1 MTDARPDPREGGA
14 APAPEAAPAH
24 VELTPRQRQIM
35 ELLRAGKVNK
45 EIARELGIGVGTVKQ
60 HVVTL
65 FKRLNVSNRTMAVT
79 RGLAMAEQRHAEPY
93 EQSVTAAPAPASGM
107 LERRPCAVLSLGL
120 PPAAADAAVRRLH
133 DSLAALAFSY
143 DAVFVARRGNAGDLI
158 FGLHQVGERDLL
170 RAMACAQRLHETLHT
185 EAPALADAMRGGL
198 TVGIVVASM
207 LRNGGWSGEAIV
219 STAIAGARALQEQA
233 PAGQLVLGPPVL
245 DVMQAQGIRGD
256 ALFGPG
262 TETGTVAFA
271 ALAGMH
277 WQGERV
283 AYPLVGRATECKTL
297 ERCLRDAAAGLGGL
311 LVLEG
316 ETGMGKS
323 RLCKALLAQCGQARG
338 HAVSYPVPPD
348 AAQRDAAADIV
359 AMLDGARARAGTPLV
374 AVIDDYHFLSPP
386 QRIAVLRRA
395 RTAAQDGA
403 LVVLSGRHV
412 PETTAMTGP
421 AQAGGAAA
429 LAEVQPEVPPDAP
442 PVVRLALSRLSGK
455 EIEALVRQVP
465 GAQAMPAAQV
475 QQIVA
480 DAAGVPLFA
489 VELARHCHEVGVALP
504 LLVTVIARL
513 DSMRLDRKLLRAVAR
528 RSLPPTSAE
537 LAVVLGETP
546 QEVAEAVMRAVA
558 AGVLRED
565 AESRLDF
572 GHPLLRKIIDYLSL
586 E

>member
-1 MTDARPDPREGGA
+1 MIDARPDPRAPGA
-14 APAPEAAPAH
+14 APAPDPSPSH

-65 FKRLNVSNRTMAVT
+65 FKRLNVRNRTMAVS
-79 RGLAMAEQRHAEPY
+79 RGLAMAEQRQAEAH
-93 EQSVTAAPAPASGM
+93 EQTVTAAPGPAAGM
-107 LERRPCAVLSLGL
+107 LERRPCVVLSLGL
-120 PPAAADAAVRRLH
+120 PPALDDGTARRLH
-133 DSLAALAFSY
+133 DSLAALACGY

-158 FGLHQVGERDLL
+158 FGLHQVGERDIL
-170 RAMACAQRLHETLHT
+170 RAMACAQRLYETWNA
-185 EAPALADAMRGGL
+185 EAPALAGALRGGL

-219 STAIAGARALQEQA
+219 SSAIGGARELQEQA
-233 PAGQLVLGPPVL
+233 QAGQLALGRPVS
-245 DVMQAQGIRGD
+245 DVMLAQGIRGD
-256 ALFGPG
+256 ALFGAGAGPG
-262 TETGTVAFA
+262 AVAFA
-271 ALAGMH
+271 ALAGMD
-277 WQGERV
+277 WQGERT
-283 AYPLVGRATECKTL
+283 AYPLVGRAQERKTL
-297 ERCLRDAAAGLGGL
+297 ARCLRDAAAGRGAL

-323 RLCKALLAQCGQARG
+323 RLCKALLAQCRQAQG
-338 HAVSYPVPPD
+338 HAVSYLVPPD
-348 AAQRDAAADIV
+348 AARRDAAAGII
-359 AMLDGARARAGTPLV
+359 AMLDGSRARPGAPLA
-374 AVIDDYHFLSPP
+374 AVIDDYHFLSPA

-395 RTAAQDGA
+395 RTAAQAGA

-412 PETTAMTGP
+412 PETS
-421 AQAGGAAA
+421 GADA
-429 LAEVQPEVPPDAP
+429 L
-442 PVVRLALSRLSGK
+442 PVARLALSRLSGK
-455 EIEALVRQVP
+455 DIEALVRQVP
-465 GAQAMPAAQV
+465 GAQAMPAAQI

-513 DSMRLDRKLLRAVAR
+513 DSMHLDRKLLRAAAR
-528 RSLPPTSAE
+528 RSLPPTAAE
-537 LAVVLGETP
+537 LAAMLGETP
-546 QEVAEAVMRAVA
+546 QAVADAVQRAVA
-558 AGVLRED
+558 AGVLRAD
-565 AESRLDF
+565 ADGRLDF

>member
-1 MTDARPDPREGGA
+1 MNDARQGDAGAGA
-14 APAPEAAPAH
+14 APDTGPAH
-24 VELTPRQRQIM
+24 VELTPRQQQIM

-65 FKRLNVSNRTMAVT
+65 FKRLNVRNRTMAVS
-79 RGLAMAEQRHAEPY
+79 RGLALAEQRAAEPQ
-93 EQSVTAAPAPASGM
+93 EHAVAAASSAAAGM
-107 LERRPCAVLSLGL
+107 LERRPCVVLSLAL
-120 PPAAADAAVRRLH
+120 PAQADDAAVRRLH
-133 DSLAALAFSY
+133 DSLAALACDL

-170 RAMACAQRLHETLHT
+170 RAMACAQRLYDTFST
-185 EAPALADAMRGGL
+185 EAPALAGAMRGGL

-233 PAGQLVLGPPVL
+233 QAGQLALGRPVL
-245 DVMQAQGIRGD
+245 DVMQAQGIRCD
-256 ALFGPG
+256 ALFDTGAAPG
-262 TETGTVAFA
+262 AVAFD
-271 ALAGMH
+271 ALAGMD
-277 WQGERV
+277 WQGERI
-283 AYPLVGRATECKTL
+283 AYPLVGRAAERETL
-297 ERCLRDAAAGLGGL
+297 ERCLRAAAGGQGGL
-311 LVLEG
+311 LLLEG

-323 RLCKALLAQCGQARG
+323 RLCKGLQAQCRQAQG
-338 HAVSYPVPPD
+338 HAVLYTVPPD
-348 AAQRDAAADIV
+348 ARHDPAAAIT
-359 AMLDGARARAGTPLV
+359 AMLDSSRSRPGAPLAAIVDDYHLLPPPQRLAVLERARA
-374 AVIDDYHFLSPP
+374 
-386 QRIAVLRRA
+386 
-395 RTAAQDGA
+395 AAQAGA
-403 LVVLSGRHV
+403 LVVLSGRRV
-412 PETTAMTGP
+412 PETA
-421 AQAGGAAA
+421 AGGDDG
-429 LAEVQPEVPPDAP
+429 VPVA
-442 PVVRLALSRLSGK
+442 RLALSRLSGG

-513 DSMRLDRKLLRAVAR
+513 DSLRLDRKLLRAAAR
-528 RSLPPTSAE
+528 RSLPPTAAE
-537 LAVVLGETP
+537 IAAMLDEAPDT
-546 QEVAEAVMRAVA
+546 VAEAAQRAVA
-558 AGVLRED
+558 SGVLRED
-565 AESRLDF
+565 ADGRLDF